1 MIKFKNKNYLQ
12 ILFISSIFILISAF
26 IIEHGLGFKPC
37 SLCIIERIPY
47 GLSIL
52 ILVLNY
58 NFNKNLNFFSIL
70 LILVFLFSI
79 LISIYHLGI
88 EQEFFE
94 ESAVCKPDELNL
106 ISKEDVLNSLQE
118 LRISCKNVA
127 FKIFGLSL
135 TTYNIFLSILMFL
148 LSTKIY
154 LLSNG
159 FKK

>member
-1 MIKFKNKNYLQ
+1 MIKLKNKNYLQ
-12 ILFISSIFILISAF
+12 ILFILSILILISAF
-26 IIEHGLGFKPC
+26 FIEHVLGYLPC
-37 SLCIIERIPY
+37 NLCIIERIPY

-52 ILVLNY
+52 ILVLNH
-58 NFNKNLNFFSIL
+58 NFNKNQNFFSIL
-70 LILVFLFSI
+70 LILIFLFSI

-88 EQEFFE
+88 EQEFIE
-94 ESAVCKPDELNL
+94 ESALCKTEDLNL
-106 ISKEDVLNSLQE
+106 ITKEDVLNSLQE